1 MKHRMQTTPRF
12 ARALCLLHCLIMS
25 LVLSLILGLY
35 PGIALQAHET
45 GFPEETLKKVFPE
58 ATGFTLRKKTL
69 TPVQLRQAEQL
80 SGSKVQRN
88 DNPLLLYVALGK
100 SEDGSGVLG
109 TVLMLDTRGLIGGI
123 DMAVGYKRDGSVS
136 RVVVVE
142 NADDPGLGS
151 AGFLDQIQGKGLEAD
166 LSVGQDIQF
175 SGEARSAQALLNAV
189 RRGMYF
195 LEAAG
200 LMSGAK

>member
-1 MKHRMQTTPRF
+1 MKHRMKTTPRF
-12 ARALCLLHCLIMS
+12 VLALCLLLCLLPGSS
-25 LVLSLILGLY
+25 LLA
-35 PGIALQAHET
+35 PET

-69 TPVQLRQAEQL
+69 TPGQLRQAEQL

-88 DNPLLLYVALGK
+88 DNPLSLYVALGK
-100 SEDGSGVLG
+100 SGDGSGVLG
-109 TVLMLDTRGLIGGI
+109 TVLMLDARGPIGGI
-123 DMAVGYKRDGSVS
+123 DLAVGFKRDGSVN

-166 LSVGQDIQF
+166 LSLGQDIQF
-175 SGEARSAQALLNAV
+175 SGDAKSAQALLKAV

-200 LMSGAK
+200 LMSAAK

>member
-1 MKHRMQTTPRF
+1 MEHRMKTTPRF
-12 ARALCLLHCLIMS
+12 ALALCLSHCLILGLM
-25 LVLSLILGLY
+25 LSLY

-45 GFPEETLKKVFPE
+45 GFPEETLKKVFPK

-69 TPVQLRQAEQL
+69 TPGQLRKAAQL
-80 SGSKVQRN
+80 SRSKVQRN
-88 DNPLLLYVALGK
+88 DNPLSIYVALGK

-109 TVLMLDTRGLIGGI
+109 TVLMLDTRGPKGGL
-123 DMAVGYKRDGSVS
+123 DLAVGYKRDGSVS

-142 NADDPGLGS
+142 NADDPALGS

-166 LSVGQDIQF
+166 LSVGQDVQF
-175 SGEARSAQALLNAV
+175 SGDAKSAQALLNAV

-195 LEAAG
+195 LEAVG
-200 LMSGAK
+200 LKSGAK

>member
-1 MKHRMQTTPRF
+1 MKHGMKTTPRF
-12 ARALCLLHCLIMS
+12 VLALCLLLCLLPGSS
-25 LVLSLILGLY
+25 LL
-35 PGIALQAHET
+35 AHET

-69 TPVQLRQAEQL
+69 TPGRLRQAEQL

-88 DNPLLLYVALGK
+88 DNPLSLYVALGK
-100 SEDGSGVLG
+100 SGDGSGVLG
-109 TVLMLDTRGLIGGI
+109 TVLMLDTRGPMGGI
-123 DMAVGYKRDGSVS
+123 DLAVGFKRDGSVN

-175 SGEARSAQALLNAV
+175 SGDAKSAQALLNAV
-189 RRGMYF
+189 RRGLYF

-200 LMSGAK
+200 LMSAAK